1 MSGILAGGG
10 RTASEHWLSLR
21 TMDVSRLARDERA
34 DMAAFLGTL
43 SPRQWQAPTL
53 CANWRVREVVAHVIS
68 YDELAL
74 RRLLA
79 LALRGRFRSSR
90 INAAALARYSTC
102 SPEQLLAL
110 LRDHLQPQGLLAA
123 LGGRP
128 ALVEGVI
135 HHQDIR
141 RGLGLPRVI
150 PSQRLLIALRWA
162 LLGPDIGGLWRI
174 RGVRVVAT
182 DLGFSAGAGPEVRGA
197 AEALLMTM
205 VGRRDVASELSGQ
218 GQRKSADRIGV

>member
-1 MSGILAGGG
+1 
-10 RTASEHWLSLR
+10 
-21 TMDVSRLARDERA
+21 
-34 DMAAFLGTL
+34 MAAFLGTL

-53 CANWRVREVVAHVIS
+53 CANWRVRDVVAHVIC

-74 RRLLA
+74 RGMLA
-79 LALRGRFRSSR
+79 LAVRGQFRSSR
-90 INAAALARYSTC
+90 INAVALARYSTC
-102 SPEQLLAL
+102 GPEQLLAL
-110 LRDHLQPQGLLAA
+110 LGAHLQPRGLPAA
-123 LGGRP
+123 LGGRV

-205 VGRRDVASELSGQ
+205 AGRRGVVGELSGP
-218 GQRKSADRIGV
+218 GWDKLAGRVGG